1 VQIFTSVRIRAQINE
16 TSNLEQHMFGKTG
29 VTRDLIIGG
38 TLALGVGALGWLDI
52 ATAPTPDAAD
62 ASIREFGTLL
72 TVLFG
77 LAAAVWWNQSAK
89 VSAVGVPA
97 GQSQGDA
104 NALNAAAA
112 TFTAASLLCSVFVGS
127 PWGSTGSWL
136 SAINVLLLL
145 AMSGSELRQAVWISL
160 RQRPDLR
167 GVFAA
172 VSFAIAAA
180 AFVRHLWE

>member
-1 VQIFTSVRIRAQINE
+1 
-16 TSNLEQHMFGKTG
+16 MFGKTG

-38 TLALGVGALGWLDI
+38 PIAVGVGLLGWLDI
-52 ATAPTPDAAD
+52 ASAPTPDAAD

-77 LAAAVWWNQSAK
+77 LAAALWWNQSAK
-89 VSAVGVPA
+89 VSNVDVLA
-97 GQSQGDA
+97 GQSQSDA
-104 NALNAAAA
+104 NALNGAAA

-145 AMSGSELRQAVWISL
+145 LMSGSELRQAVRISL
-160 RQRPDLR
+160 RQRPEFR
-167 GVFAA
+167 GVFVA

-180 AFVRHLWE
+180 AFLRHLWG

>member
-1 VQIFTSVRIRAQINE
+1 
-16 TSNLEQHMFGKTG
+16 MFGKTG
-29 VTRDLIIGG
+29 VIRDLIVGG
-38 TLALGVGALGWLDI
+38 TLALGIGVLGGLDI
-52 ATAPTPDAAD
+52 ASAPTPDAAD

-77 LAAAVWWNQSAK
+77 LAAALWWNQSAK
-89 VSAVGVPA
+89 VSNVDVLA
-97 GQSQGDA
+97 GQSQSDA
-104 NALNAAAA
+104 NALNGAAA

-145 AMSGSELRQAVWISL
+145 LMSGSELRQAVRISL
-160 RQRPDLR
+160 RQRPEFR
-167 GVFAA
+167 GVFVA

-180 AFVRHLWE
+180 AFLRHLWG